1 MFRGSTTTSL
11 DSKGRMGLPVRA
23 RETLMALDDGNL
35 VVTIDP
41 SEKCLLLYPIAVW
54 EELQAQLEALNNLQA
69 GVRSLQRIMIGHAT
83 DVQIDSAG
91 RILLPSLLR
100 IFASL
105 DKTAI
110 LVGQG
115 KKFEIWAEEAW
126 SARREH
132 WQASSEEELAKAKEV
147 INGLSI

>member
-11 DSKGRMGLPVRA
+11 DSKGRMGLPVRT
-23 RETLMALDDGNL
+23 RETLMTLDGGNL

-41 SEKCLLLYPIAVW
+41 AEKCLLLYPVAAW
-54 EELQAQLEALNNLQA
+54 EPLQRQLEALDNLQA

-83 DVQIDSAG
+83 DVQIDGAG
-91 RILLPSLLR
+91 RILLPALLR
-100 IFASL
+100 NFAAL

-126 SARREH
+126 SIRREH

>member
-11 DSKGRMGLPVRA
+11 DNKGRMGLPVRA
-23 RETLMALDDGNL
+23 RETLTSLDGGNL

-54 EELQAQLEALNNLQA
+54 DALQTQLEALNNLQA

-83 DVQIDSAG
+83 DVQIDGAG

-100 IFASL
+100 TFAGL

-126 SARREH
+126 SIRREH

-147 INGLSI
+147 INGFSI

>member
-23 RETLMALDDGNL
+23 RETLTSLDGGNL

-41 SEKCLLLYPIAVW
+41 SEKCLLLYPISVW
-54 EELQAQLEALNNLQA
+54 DALQTQLEALNNLQA

-83 DVQIDSAG
+83 DVQIDGAG

-100 IFASL
+100 TFAGL

-115 KKFEIWAEEAW
+115 KKFEIWAEESW
-126 SARREH
+126 STRREY

-147 INGLSI
+147 INGFSI

>member
-23 RETLMALDDGNL
+23 RETLTSLDGGNL

-54 EELQAQLEALNNLQA
+54 DTLQTQLEALNNLQA

-83 DVQIDSAG
+83 DVQIDGAG

-100 IFASL
+100 TFAGL

-115 KKFEIWAEEAW
+115 KKFEIWAEESW
-126 SARREH
+126 STRREY

-147 INGLSI
+147 INGFSI